1 MQTTIR
7 RDCGEESTG
16 QDGLLDQA
24 PGAPQTD
31 YSNTA
36 VTERCTEPPTH
47 VDFGESEESTPQFQP
62 LIQRPFESDVTLIET
77 NNSNDD
83 NNNNNNSSSTNVP
96 GNIRGPDPSSQTQ
109 VKAAGSEESA
119 SDEAR
124 DPASHPTLA
133 DEGATDLMA
142 SICRVLPELHNIN
155 GMRAIDSDVLV
166 NEAVN
171 QEMVFGT
178 LCDLSSSSASLPPK
192 DPTCCD
198 AGNHDTGDRKVEEPP
213 SQESCPL
220 AKGDQVSDENP
231 STPSPKQSLA
241 EGAESHEIAEA
252 PDGPDPVLE
261 GKEGQI
267 QSGNMPQDE
276 IDADNS
282 LIVVPK
288 IDGVEGGG
296 VCDRVM
302 AAAEEETKASKS
314 DDEYKAEA
322 TAQEASADAECRQ
335 GGHETKSSTD
345 MLMELDKGRETHDGT
360 GASCEVRSHDEMQA
374 DGQTEDG
381 CGGSST
387 AVGDAV
393 CKESEGNEGVNAV
406 AAVER
411 ADDEPH
417 YATVKKPMPVLMP
430 VPEACVE
437 PDADVQCCRAL
448 GEAGGEGCSGAKEV
462 VKTVDDQPYQR
473 VCEETL
479 SAEEIGRPPSSECPG
494 GEGRETGGALG
505 TDRLPVPE
513 PIYESIEDRNEKNGQ
528 DCGKN

>member
-7 RDCGEESTG
+7 RDCGEESTA

-24 PGAPQTD
+24 PGAPQGD

-36 VTERCTEPPTH
+36 VTERCSEPPTH
-47 VDFGESEESTPQFQP
+47 SSFGESEESAPQFQP
-62 LIQRPFESDVTLIET
+62 LIQHPFESDVALVET
-77 NNSNDD
+77 NISNDD
-83 NNNNNNSSSTNVP
+83 NNNNSSSNVP
-96 GNIRGPDPSSQTQ
+96 GDTRSSDLSSEIQM
-109 VKAAGSEESA
+109 KAAGSEGSA
-119 SDEAR
+119 SEEVR
-124 DPASHPTLA
+124 DPASQPTPA

-171 QEMVFGT
+171 QEIVLGN
-178 LCDLSSSSASLPPK
+178 LCDFSSTSASEPPK
-192 DPTCCD
+192 DPMCHD
-198 AGNHDTGDRKVEEPP
+198 AGNHDTGDRKVEEPA

-220 AKGDQVSDENP
+220 VKGDQVVDENP
-231 STPSPKQSLA
+231 LTQSPRQSLA
-241 EGAESHEIAEA
+241 EGEGESHETARA
-252 PDGPDPVLE
+252 PDAAGPVLE
-261 GKEGQI
+261 EKEGLI
-267 QSGNMPQDE
+267 QSGNTPQDE
-276 IDADNS
+276 VDADNS

-296 VCDRVM
+296 VGDRVM
-302 AAAEEETKASKS
+302 AAAEEEETKAAKS

-322 TAQEASADAECRQ
+322 TAQEASADAECQ
-335 GGHETKSSTD
+335 GGDHETKSSTD
-345 MLMELDKGRETHDGT
+345 MLMELDKGREAHDGT

-393 CKESEGNEGVNAV
+393 CKESEGNEGVDAV
-406 AAVER
+406 TAVER
-411 ADDEPH
+411 ADDDPH

-437 PDADVQCCRAL
+437 PDADVQCCSAL
-448 GEAGGEGCSGAKEV
+448 GEAGSEGCSGAKEV
-462 VKTVDDQPYQR
+462 VKAVDDHTYQR
-473 VCEETL
+473 VREETR

-494 GEGRETGGALG
+494 GEGRETGG

-513 PIYESIEDRNEKNGQ
+513 PVYESIEDRNEKNGQ